1 MKKVLAI
8 GAIMLLTAAIS
19 IALFDYFT
27 GDPSYPE
34 SVIQTKFY
42 STILGE
48 EREVIIH
55 LPRNCD
61 STKKY
66 PVMYVLD
73 GSSEDGHVANK
84 FDILSTAGYAPPA
97 IVVGIPNMS
106 GENRQRNMTPPY
118 MRMDIDKKDSPL
130 GGADKFLSFMES
142 ELFPFIENKY
152 PASPVRLFY
161 GNSRGGL
168 LVMYSLLHKPDL
180 FQARFCFSPAFWRD
194 DNMIVSK
201 AADFLSAKDTL
212 HTFLYMSMGA
222 KEVDKMKNG
231 FDSMTRVFKEKAP
244 IGLVWHS
251 EYTANADHQDNAQIS
266 ATIGIGR
273 WSEYLKTK

>member
-34 SVIQTKFY
+34 GVIQTKLH
-42 STILGE
+42 SNILGE

-55 LPRNCD
+55 LPRNHD
-61 STKKY
+61 STKEY

-106 GENRQRNMTPPY
+106 GENRQRDMTPPY

-142 ELFPFIENKY
+142 ELFPFIENAY
-152 PASPVRLFY
+152 PASQIRLFY

-201 AADFLSAKDTL
+201 AADFLSANDTL

-231 FDSMTRVFKEKAP
+231 FDLMTRVFKEQAP
-244 IGLVWHS
+244 IGLVWYS
-251 EYTANADHQDNAQIS
+251 EYTPNADHQDNARIS
-266 ATIGIGR
+266 ASIGIGR
-273 WSEYLKTK
+273 WSEYLKNK

>member
-1 MKKVLAI
+1 MKKLLAM
-8 GAIMLLTAAIS
+8 GAIMLLTSAIS

-27 GDPSYPE
+27 GDPYYPE
-34 SVIQTKFY
+34 RVIRTKLR
-42 STILGE
+42 SNILGE

-55 LPRNCD
+55 LPRNHD

-73 GSSEDGHVANK
+73 GSSEDQHVANK
-84 FDILSTAGYAPPA
+84 FDILSMGGYTPRA

-106 GENRQRNMTPPY
+106 GENRQRDMTPPY

-142 ELFPFIENKY
+142 ELFPFIENNY
-152 PASPVRLFY
+152 PASQVRLFY

-168 LVMYSLLHKPDL
+168 LVMYSLLHKPEL

-194 DNMIVSK
+194 DNIIVSK
-201 AADFLSAKDTL
+201 ASAFLSAKDTL
-212 HTFLYMSMGA
+212 RTFLYMSMGE

-231 FDSMTRVFKEKAP
+231 FDGMTRVFKEKAP
-244 IGLVWHS
+244 LGLVWYS

>member
-1 MKKVLAI
+1 MKKLLSL
-8 GAIMLLTAAIS
+8 GAIILITSAIS
-19 IALFDYFT
+19 IALFDHFSGEPY
-27 GDPSYPE
+27 YPE
-34 SVIQTKFY
+34 NVIQTELH
-42 STILGE
+42 SNILGE

-55 LPRNCD
+55 LPRNHD

-66 PVMYVLD
+66 PVIYVLD
-73 GSSEDGHVANK
+73 GSSENGHVATK
-84 FDILSTAGYAPPA
+84 FDILSMAGYTPQV
-97 IVVGIPNMS
+97 IVAGIPNM
-106 GENRQRNMTPPY
+106 GEENRQRDMTPPY
-118 MRMDIDKKDSPL
+118 MRMDIEKKDSPL

-142 ELFPFIENKY
+142 ELFPFIENNY

-161 GNSRGGL
+161 GKSRGGL
-168 LVMYSLLHKPDL
+168 LVMYSLMRKPDL

-201 AADFLSAKDTL
+201 AADFLSARDTL

-222 KEVDKMKNG
+222 KEVAKMKNG

-244 IGLVWHS
+244 IGLIWHS
-251 EYTANADHQDNAQIS
+251 EYTPNADHQDNAQIS

-273 WSEYLKTK
+273 WSEYLKTR